1 MPNGAV
7 IDIGSNAIR
16 LQVARIDKPGSYEVL
31 CEERKPVRLGEGV
44 FVTGELADSAI
55 LRAIEALKYFREIA
69 TVYRVEL
76 VRAVATSA
84 AREASNAGEFVRQV
98 EESTGLTVEVISGQE
113 EARLIHLGLRDSLLL
128 EPDRQ
133 YLLIDIGGGSTEISV
148 ATKSR
153 VLISE
158 SLKLG
163 TVRLTELFVKS
174 DPIRERDFDRMYKYI
189 RDTVTRY
196 QKVTG
201 VAGHD
206 AAIGTAGAM
215 SALAALSQ
223 KFRDTNVRLAS
234 LGRKELELILNRLKA
249 ATLAERRAWLGA
261 ETDRAEVI
269 VAGSVVLLGLMEVL
283 GFSDI
288 LISPKGLRDGVMLEL
303 AEKLTGP
310 VPAQRQRDEVI
321 VESVHAIGTRYQ
333 YDPQHAKQVGR
344 LALQLFK
351 DLERIHGL
359 KPEHRDLLLA
369 ASLLHDIGQFIN
381 YSKHHKHSYYLIK
394 YSGVAG
400 FNETEVELI
409 ANIARYHRRAHPSK
423 KHPEYASLPSGE
435 QQVVAKLS
443 ALLRIADAFDRSHQR
458 LVSRLECH
466 LEGPQVR
473 IDLHVHEPLSLELW
487 AFEQK
492 SQLFSDVFEL
502 PIVLQEHLIEA
513 AIQRSRAP
521 VA

>member
-1 MPNGAV
+1 MPNCAV

-16 LQVARIDKPGSYEVL
+16 LQVARIQRPGSHEIL
-31 CEERKPVRLGEGV
+31 CEERSPVRLGEGV
-44 FVTGELADSAI
+44 FLTGDLTDAAM
-55 LRAIEALKYFREIA
+55 LRATEALKHFQEVA
-69 TVYRVEL
+69 AVYQVEL
-76 VRAVATSA
+76 IRAVATSA
-84 AREASNAGEFVRQV
+84 VREAANADKFVRQV
-98 EESTGLTVEVISGQE
+98 DESTGLKVEVISGQE
-113 EARLIHLGLRDSLLL
+113 EARLIHLGLRDSAPL
-128 EPDRQ
+128 EPDRH

-148 ATKSR
+148 TTRSR
-153 VLISE
+153 VLTSE

-174 DPIRERDFDRMYKYI
+174 DPIREKDVDRMHKYI
-189 RDTVTRY
+189 RDTASRY
-196 QKVTG
+196 KKVAG
-201 VAGHD
+201 VARYD
-206 AAIGTAGAM
+206 AAIGTAGAV
-215 SALAALSQ
+215 SALAGLDQ
-223 KFRDTNVRLAS
+223 KFRGTNIRPAS
-234 LGRKELELILNRLKA
+234 LSRKGLELILNRLKV

-269 VAGSVVLLGLMEVL
+269 VAGSAVLLGLMEIL

-310 VPAQRQRDEVI
+310 VPAQRRRDEVI
-321 VESVHAIGTRYQ
+321 VESAHAIGTRYQ

-351 DLERIHGL
+351 DLEHIHGL
-359 KPEHRDLLLA
+359 KAEHHDLLLA
-369 ASLLHDIGQFIN
+369 ASLLHDIGQFID

-394 YSGVAG
+394 HCGLAG

-423 KHPEYASLPSGE
+423 KHPEYAALPSRE

-443 ALLRIADAFDRSHQR
+443 ALLRIADAFDRSHRR
-458 LVSRLECH
+458 LVSGLECH

-492 SQLFSDVFEL
+492 SQLFSEIFGL
-502 PIVLQEHLIEA
+502 PVLLQEHVIEA
-513 AIQRSRAP
+513 SSQRPRVP
-521 VA
+521 VG